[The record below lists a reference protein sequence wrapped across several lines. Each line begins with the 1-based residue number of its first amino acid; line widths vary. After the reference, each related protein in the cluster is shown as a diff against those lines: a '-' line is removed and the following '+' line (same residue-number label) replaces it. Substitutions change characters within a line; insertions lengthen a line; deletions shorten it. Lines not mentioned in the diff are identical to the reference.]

1 MGSIDDDI
9 ILAAASF
16 IILSKKKKRKH
27 KYWVRP
33 SLIGRNTHGGIEL
46 INALRKDDLL
56 AGRIEDG
63 QIRNFLRMTDSDFEW
78 LLNLVGPKITK
89 NDTNFRKAIT
99 PTERLLIT
107 LRFLATGDSY
117 TSLMHLFRI
126 SKQAISKIVPEVCI
140 AICEVLGDQIKMPGT
155 AEEWKVVAT
164 QFNNLWNFPQCT
176 GVMDGKHIMIQSPEH
191 SGSDYFN
198 YKSFFSIVLF
208 IVANANYEVLY
219 MNVGC
224 QGRISDGGVYENTQF
239 KRMLSECK
247 RNLPNNEKLPGR
259 AMAVPYVFL
268 GDDAF
273 PLSPNLMK
281 PYPGTQEKGSQG
293 RIFNY
298 RLSRARRVSENVFGI
313 LSARFR
319 VFRKIM
325 LLEPTKAETIVT
337 ACICLH
343 NYLRKKNQG
352 PPTLHLELS
361 ILKTKTVV
369 ILFLELGGTRC
380 KTICHSIVSIRELGN
395 QVVLRKM

>member
-247 RNLPNNEKLPGR
+247 LNLPNNEKLPGR

-343 NYLRKKNQG
+343 NYLRKKKIKDH
-352 PPTLHLELS
+352 LHS
-361 ILKTKTVV
+361 TWN
-369 ILFLELGGTRC
+369 FRF
-380 KTICHSIVSIRELGN
+380 
-395 QVVLRKM
+395 

>member
-1 MGSIDDDI
+1 
-9 ILAAASF
+9 
-16 IILSKKKKRKH
+16 
-27 KYWVRP
+27 
-33 SLIGRNTHGGIEL
+33 
-46 INALRKDDLL
+46 
-56 AGRIEDG
+56 
-63 QIRNFLRMTDSDFEW
+63 
-78 LLNLVGPKITK
+78 
-89 NDTNFRKAIT
+89 
-99 PTERLLIT
+99 
-107 LRFLATGDSY
+107 
-117 TSLMHLFRI
+117 
-126 SKQAISKIVPEVCI
+126 
-140 AICEVLGDQIKMPGT
+140 MPGT

-239 KRMLSECK
+239 KRMLSEYK
-247 RNLPNNEKLPGR
+247 LNLPNNEKLPGT

>member
-16 IILSKKKKRKH
+16 IILGKKKKRKH

-126 SKQAISKIVPEVCI
+126 SKQAISKIVPEVSI
-140 AICEVLGDQIKMPGT
+140 AICEVLGDQIRMPGT

-198 YKSFFSIVLF
+198 YKSFFSIMLF

-219 MNVGC
+219 MNFGC

-247 RNLPNNEKLPGR
+247 FNLPNNEKLPGR

-298 RLSRARRVSENVFGI
+298 RLSRARMVSENVKKKSRTTYTPPGTFDSEDKDSGNI
-313 LSARFR
+313 ISGAWRNEMQNNMPFHSFDKRARKSSSAAKDVRQEF
-319 VFRKIM
+319 
-325 LLEPTKAETIVT
+325 AEFFMTE
-337 ACICLH
+337 
-343 NYLRKKNQG
+343 QG
-352 PPTLHLELS
+352 NIPWQ
-361 ILKTKTVV
+361 
-369 ILFLELGGTRC
+369 
-380 KTICHSIVSIRELGN
+380 N
-395 QVVLRKM
+395 DY